1 MKPRLKLVGPAPE
14 NRAVAPTRLA
24 NSEYRKR
31 EHLTPN
37 EINQL
42 IEAAKT
48 NRYGHRDATMLLVA
62 FRHGLRASELCGL
75 EWSQVDFT
83 GAALHVQRAKNGK
96 PATHPIR
103 GDEMRALRKLQREA
117 PKSAFVFVNERG
129 TPFSP
134 DGFNWLV
141 KRAGQKAELPFQV
154 HAHMLRHS
162 AGYKLAG
169 DGHDTRAIQDYLGHR
184 NISNTVRY
192 TELSPTR
199 FKNFW
204 RD

>member
-1 MKPRLKLVGPAPE
+1 MKLPLKLVKPDAE
-14 NRAVAPTRLA
+14 NRAVAPTRQA
-24 NSEYRKR
+24 NSKYRSR
-31 EHLTPN
+31 EHLTPS
-37 EINQL
+37 EVEKL
-42 IEAAKT
+42 IEVAKT
-48 NRYGHRDATMLLVA
+48 NRYGRRDATMLLVA

-75 EWSQVDFT
+75 EWAQVDFT
-83 GAALHVQRAKNGK
+83 GATLHVRRVKNGK

-117 PKSAFVFVNERG
+117 PRSAFVFVNERG

-141 KRAGQKAELPFQV
+141 KRAGQKAGLPFQV

-199 FKNFW
+199 FKDFW